1 MSSMIE
7 NIRTFFTQ
15 FRQRERLPNHRL
27 SGIIEHGLAILSSRR
42 KSYSYNQL
50 ANIASQLGEML
61 EAGVDLELAF
71 YTLSKYNVGRR
82 VFGDGY
88 WRTLLAEGR
97 DLSFVFISYDFP
109 QLFVNTIRSGES
121 SGNLYDSLHILAD
134 YYEKLA
140 ELKSKFIQ
148 ALIYPLMILLAVL
161 FSLYFMLVFVLP
173 NFAKLYRGLGLQI
186 PATTAGLFR
195 VQGWLASHEFL
206 LIILLL
212 SFLFSIYLI
221 VRVRP
226 IQQYLLWL
234 GLYIPGVKRIV
245 RYVNTHIL
253 VMQLSMLIRG
263 GVSVQEALTDIDKL
277 FSGKLVPR
285 IRGIRDQVLT
295 GMPLSQAVEDAACF
309 DNNINNFIEM
319 GESTG
324 KLDAAF
330 TSAEI
335 FYNQSMKRTIDY
347 VIKIVEPAML
357 LLMGMTVLF
366 VIVSMLLPIF
376 DLLESI

>member
-1 MSSMIE
+1 MIE
-7 NIRTFFTQ
+7 NIKTFFTR
-15 FRQRERLPNHRL
+15 FRQGDKLAGHRPA
-27 SGIIEHGLAILSSRR
+27 SIIEQALANIGAR
-42 KSYSYNQL
+42 KKNYSYNQL

-71 YTLSKYNVGRR
+71 YTLSKYDVGRK
-82 VFGDGY
+82 VFGDGH

-97 DLSFVFISYDFP
+97 DLSFVFIAYNFP
-109 QLFVNTIRSGES
+109 QLFVNTVRSGES

-148 ALIYPLMILLAVL
+148 ALIYPLMIFMAVL

-173 NFAKLYRGLGLQI
+173 NFAKLYRGLGLEI

-195 VQGWLASHEFL
+195 MQAWLASHELFL
-206 LIILLL
+206 LALLL
-212 SFLFSIYLI
+212 GFLFLIYLI
-221 VRVRP
+221 IRVKAV
-226 IQQYLLWL
+226 QQYLLWL
-234 GLYIPGVKRIV
+234 GLYVPGVNRIV
-245 RYVNTHIL
+245 RYVNTHVL

-309 DNNINNFIEM
+309 DNNINNFIEL